1 MESGQA
7 EKVRFSIELTQ
18 DTAKGKAYTPNNQ
31 KSIISQQEF
40 FHKCKSMLGDV
51 SLRNQL
57 KSCFLSQVLLSSPC
71 KSFTVFL
78 DTDLFLV

>member
-40 FHKCKSMLGDV
+40 FHKFKSMLGDV

-57 KSCFLSQVLLSSPC
+57 KSFLFYLKFYYRLHVRVLQFS
-71 KSFTVFL
+71 
-78 DTDLFLV
+78 